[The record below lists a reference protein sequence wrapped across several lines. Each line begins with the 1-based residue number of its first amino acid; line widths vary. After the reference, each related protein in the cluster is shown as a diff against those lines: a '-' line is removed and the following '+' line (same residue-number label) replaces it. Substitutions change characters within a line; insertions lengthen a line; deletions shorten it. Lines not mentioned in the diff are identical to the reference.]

1 MADLIETARKAGS
14 FETLLKA
21 LEAADLVDSLKGDQT
36 LTLFAPVDGAFAQI
50 KEDSLNELLHNQP
63 KLKKI
68 LTYHVVFGDVRS
80 KDLVDLEEATTMEG
94 SVLKV
99 DTSRGYKVNQ
109 ATIVQPDIL
118 ADNGVMHVIDS
129 VLTPAIL
136 Q

>member
-1 MADLIETARKAGS
+1 MTDLIETARNAGS
-14 FETLLKA
+14 FSTLLEA
-21 LEAADLVDSLKGDQT
+21 LEAADLVNSLKGEQT

-50 KEDSLNELLHNQP
+50 KEDSLNELLNNKP

-80 KDLVDLEEATTMEG
+80 QDLVDLNEAKTMEG
-94 SVLKV
+94 SVLKI
-99 DTSRGYKVNQ
+99 DTSQGYKINQ

-118 ADNGVMHVIDS
+118 ADNGVIHVIDA

-136 Q
+136 K